1 MVCKNCGKEL
11 NEGERFC
18 SNCGTKVEK
27 ETDVQETLT
36 DENVNVTEESQNQA
50 EEDIFDEFE
59 KDVASKNEVQMDE
72 PVKIEPKNNTPV
84 ISKSVTKIGAA
95 VLAVIVVVAA
105 IIALIA
111 TRETKIDLDDYT
123 TIECYGYDG
132 YGSLTAKINWDAI
145 EEKYGDK
152 LKLRKGDDYERFYYG
167 LLTEFGETKVGILK
181 ESVNLSFDKTTG
193 LSNDDVVF
201 YTWNIDEDYKEY
213 FKCELKCS
221 DGEYKV
227 TGLDSLESFDAFKDV
242 KVEFSGV
249 APKGKANI
257 NYLGSEFSSY
267 DFILEN
273 CENLKNGDVVTVT
286 IDTNA
291 VEEFANEFGKI
302 PAEASKE
309 YTVSSLKSYLTKTS
323 QIKEEDLKKMKKQ
336 ASDEISANAAKNMD
350 KETEKL
356 EKATYLGTYLL
367 TTKSADTHSSY
378 NYLYLVYKIQVK
390 NTYSYE
396 EEKYNKSNTYY
407 WFIRYDNVLIDE
419 KGNVTSDL
427 NEYKTPGVRVAFDS
441 KIYAPWVG
449 TQEWY
454 YSGYETIQDL
464 YSGAVTS
471 YVNDYNHED
480 NVKA

>member
-18 SNCGTKVEK
+18 SNCGTEVEK

-227 TGLDSLESFDAFKDV
+227 TGLDSLEKFDAFKNVD
-242 KVEFSGV
+242 VEFSGI

-267 DFILEN
+267 DFSCDKVEG
-273 CENLKNGDVVTVT
+273 LKNGDVVTVT
-286 IDTNA
+286 LD
-291 VEEFANEFGKI
+291 ANEVEVYANEHGKI
-302 PAEASKE
+302 PSESSRK
-309 YTVSSLKSYLTKTS
+309 YTVSGLKSYLTKSS

-336 ASDEISANAAKNMD
+336 ANDELSAYSAKNFD

-356 EKATYLGTYLL
+356 EKSTYLGTYLL
-367 TTKSADTHSSY
+367 TTKSGNSYSNY
-378 NYLYLVYKIQVK
+378 NYLYLVYKVQVK

-396 EEKYNKSNTYY
+396 EEKYDKSNTFF
-407 WFIRYDNVLIDE
+407 WFIRFDNVLLDE
-419 KGNVTSDL
+419 DGFVSGDLNDYDTPSKNVT
-427 NEYKTPGVRVAFDS
+427 FDS
-441 KIYAPWVG
+441 EIYAAWVG
-449 TQEWY
+449 TMKWRY
-454 YSGYETIQDL
+454 NGYKTIQDL
-464 YSGAVTS
+464 YSDAVTV
-471 YVNDYNHED
+471 YVNGYNHED